1 MTEPTSKVTARPPL
15 DRAHSALLPP
25 AIRPAVDPASLTVGI
40 VHLGAGAF
48 HRAHQVVYSET
59 ASALAG
65 QTRWGICAV
74 SERSPAATDLLRA
87 QEGLYSLR
95 LATAERST
103 IQVLGSIRAALHAQ
117 GQPDAVVG
125 QIADP
130 AVSVVTVTVTEK
142 GYRHDPA
149 TRRLAAGDPDVVA
162 DRAGRPP
169 RTVVGQVA
177 RGLEARRRRDA
188 GPLAV
193 CSLDNLTGNGTLL
206 RDLVGE
212 LVGGGGFDEGL
223 AGWIAESVTFP
234 CSMVDRIVPATTADD
249 LEVAAGLLGLED
261 KAAVVAEPFTQW
273 VLEDDFR
280 SPRPPWERAGA
291 ELVTAVA
298 PYETLK
304 LRVLNGSHSALAYL
318 GALGGMTTIAEAAT
332 HPGLEA
338 FVRRLVDEEVT
349 PTLEL
354 PAAVELGS
362 YRDAVLERFANP
374 VLRHRCTQ
382 VASDGSQKLGPRL
395 LGTVRDLLGAGG
407 SPRRALLVVAAW
419 ARVLARGR
427 DDLGRPLEVPDP
439 LADRVRRCLGDID
452 APGSGRGAAERLLGL
467 GEVFPADLAGD
478 DRVRSLL
485 ADAFSALEGASALEV
500 GAAFAR

>member
-1 MTEPTSKVTARPPL
+1 LPEPTAVAVSRPLLDLSSCAR
-15 DRAHSALLPP
+15 LPP
-25 AIRPAVDPASLTVGI
+25 AIRPAIDPASLTVGI

-48 HRAHQVVYSET
+48 HRAHQVVYSEK
-59 ASALAG
+59 ASELAG
-65 QTRWGICAV
+65 QTQWGICAV
-74 SERSPAATDLLRA
+74 SERSPTATDLLRA
-87 QEGLYSLR
+87 QDGLYSLR
-95 LATAERST
+95 LATADRSS
-103 IQVLGSIRAALHAQ
+103 IQVLGSVRVALHAQ
-117 GQPDAVVG
+117 SQADAVVE

-130 AVSVVTVTVTEK
+130 AVSVVTLTVTEK

-149 TRRLAAGDPDVVA
+149 TRRLAIRDLEICA
-162 DRAGRPP
+162 DRDGRAP

-193 CSLDNLTGNGTLL
+193 CSLDNLTGNGTLV
-206 RDLVGE
+206 RQLVDE
-212 LVGGGGFDEGL
+212 LVAQGGFDDGL
-223 AGWIAESVTFP
+223 ADWIAESVTFP
-234 CSMVDRIVPATTADD
+234 CSMVDRIVPATTAAD
-249 LEVAAGLLGLED
+249 LEVAAESLGLED

-280 SPRPPWERAGA
+280 SPRPRWERAGA
-291 ELVTAVA
+291 ELVADVA

-318 GALGGMTTIAEAAT
+318 GALGGIATIAEAAA
-332 HPGLEA
+332 HPGLGA
-338 FVRRLVDEEVT
+338 FVRSFVDEEVA

-354 PAAVELGS
+354 PGAVELGS
-362 YRDAVLERFANP
+362 YRDSVLERFANP

-395 LGTVRDLLGAGG
+395 LGTVRDVLDAGG
-407 SPRRALLVVAAW
+407 SPRRALVVVAAW

-439 LADRVRRCLGDID
+439 LADHVRRRLGDLD
-452 APGSGRGAAERLLGL
+452 APGAYRGAAERLLGVS
-467 GEVFPADLAGD
+467 EVFPADLAGD
-478 DRVRSLL
+478 DRVRVLL
-485 ADAFSALEGASALEV
+485 ADAFAAFENAPALEV
-500 GAAFAR
+500 ATAFAR